1 MGATAP
7 RGARMSETTRI
18 AGGQGFYGDTPR
30 GLARVLESRPDYLC
44 LEALAE
50 LTLAILAKDRA
61 RDETRGY
68 TADLPIY
75 LGASMPAVAEHGMR
89 IITNA
94 GGVNPIAAGRV
105 ALEAARAGEHRGMKI
120 ATVVG
125 DEILGSLESWAA
137 DGEDFAHI
145 DTGETLAARL
155 ERANH
160 GRDEAQQIRPILANA
175 YLGAGPIVEALNADA
190 QIVLTG
196 RVADASLFLAAAMH
210 RFGWSPRDWDRLAS
224 GVTIGHLLECS
235 GQVAGGNY
243 SGPWWTPETPWEL
256 PFPIADVA
264 EDGSAVLGK
273 APNTG
278 GQMSF
283 DTVRHQLL
291 YEVGDPTRYM
301 NPDVIADFTSPTFS
315 NLGNDLVS
323 MSPAAGAARPDS
335 LKAVIAIPSGFSCE
349 ASVVFAWPDAR
360 EKAQATAA
368 IVTERARMAGLP
380 VEEWRV
386 EIYGAGAIGPEA
398 LAPDPPEV
406 VLRIAWKCADAR
418 TAGLVARELPAL
430 ALSGAAPGL
439 ATVGRGISKPSQLLE
454 VFPTLV
460 SRERVEAGVAIDI
473 VEA

>member
-1 MGATAP
+1 
-7 RGARMSETTRI
+7 MSETTRI

-30 GLARVLESRPDYLC
+30 GLARLLESEPDYLC

-75 LGASMPAVAEHGMR
+75 LGAAMPAVAARGMR
-89 IITNA
+89 VITNA

-105 ALEAARAGEHRGMKI
+105 ALEVARANEHRGMKI

-125 DEILGSLESWAA
+125 DEILGSLNVWSE

-145 DTGETLAARL
+145 DTGESLAARL

-160 GRDEAQQIRPILANA
+160 GRDESQQIRPILANA
-175 YLGAGPIVEALNADA
+175 YLGAEPIVEALNADA

-210 RFGWSPRDWDRLAS
+210 RFGWSAHDWDRLAS

-256 PFPIADVA
+256 PFPFADVS

-278 GQMSF
+278 GQLSF

-301 NPDVIADFTSPTFS
+301 NPDVIADFTAPRFT
-315 NLGNDLVS
+315 NLGNDQVS
-323 MSPAAGAARPDS
+323 MSPALGQARPDT
-335 LKAVIAIPSGFSCE
+335 LKAVIAIPCGFSCE
-349 ASVVFAWPDAR
+349 TSVVFAWPDAR

-386 EIYGAGAIGPEA
+386 EIYGAGAIGPAA

-454 VFPTLV
+454 VFPTRV
-460 SRERVEAGVAIDI
+460 SRERVESGVAIDI

>member
-1 MGATAP
+1 MGAPPTC
-7 RGARMSETTRI
+7 RARMSETTRI

-30 GLARVLESRPDYLC
+30 GLARLLEAEPDYLC

-68 TADLPIY
+68 TADLPFY
-75 LGASMPAVAEHGMR
+75 LGAAMPSVVERGMR

-105 ALEAARAGEHRGMKI
+105 ALAAARSGEHRGIKI
-120 ATVVG
+120 ATIVG
-125 DEILGSLESWAA
+125 DEILGNLDAWTA

-155 ERANH
+155 ARANH
-160 GRDEAQQIRPILANA
+160 GRDTSATIQPILANA
-175 YLGAGPIVEALNADA
+175 YLGAEPIVEALNNDA

-210 RFGWSPRDWDRLAS
+210 RFGWAADDWDRLAS

-256 PFPIADVA
+256 PFPFADVTA
-264 EDGSAVLGK
+264 DGSAVLGK

-278 GQMSF
+278 GQMTF

-301 NPDVIADFTSPTFS
+301 SPDVIANFTAPRFT
-315 NLGNDLVS
+315 NGEPDRVA
-323 MSPAAGAARPDS
+323 MTPAAGSARPDT

-349 ASVVFAWPDAR
+349 ANVVFAWPDAR

-406 VLRIAWKCADAR
+406 VLRVAWKCADAM

-430 ALSGAAPGL
+430 ALSGPAPGL
-439 ATVGRGISKPSQLLE
+439 ATVGRGISKPTQLLE
-454 VFPTLV
+454 VFPTTV
-460 SRERVEAGVAIDI
+460 DRTRVESGVAIDI